1 MAAESALMVPDTR
14 ARLEA
19 AAADLSKA
27 LVREDK
33 RDLTLFII
41 DGEGVIKRPPSP
53 PLSSPSQDDLAAD
66 AAGTPELAAAQQAL
80 NSAQGALAA

>member
-41 DGEGVIKRPPSP
+41 DVEGV
-53 PLSSPSQDDLAAD
+53 
-66 AAGTPELAAAQQAL
+66 
-80 NSAQGALAA
+80 